1 MIQYLPMGGF
11 KLLTKDEISSL
22 DRSEYH
28 ENSKEG
34 LFLEVE
40 LEYPRELHDLHNEY
54 PLAPDKL
61 LVTSEMLSPYCQELK
76 RKFNNK

>member
-1 MIQYLPMGGF
+1 MI
-11 KLLTKDEISSL
+11 
-22 DRSEYH
+22 
-28 ENSKEG
+28 
-34 LFLEVE
+34 LEVE
-40 LEYPRELHDLHNEY
+40 LEYPQELHDLHNEY